1 MRCPIGPYR
10 VRPRSFRVADN
21 PLLRSGKTMRML
33 LKMQME
39 VEAGNRAI
47 RDGSFGAM
55 LERVMGQIKPEAAYF
70 TAIDGKRTGLIF
82 FDLQEPS
89 QIPAIAE
96 PFFMTVG
103 AKIEFLPVMTPEDVQ
118 KGLAEAAKAF

>member
-1 MRCPIGPYR
+1 
-10 VRPRSFRVADN
+10 
-21 PLLRSGKTMRML
+21 MRML

-47 RDGSFGAM
+47 KDGSFGEV
-55 LERVMGQIKPEAAYF
+55 LDRVMGLIKPEAAYF

-82 FDLQEPS
+82 FDLDDAS
-89 QIPAIAE
+89 QIPVIAE

-103 AKIEFLPVMTPEDVQ
+103 AAIEFLPVMTAEDVQ
-118 KGLAEAAKAF
+118 NGLEQAAKAF

>member
-1 MRCPIGPYR
+1 M
-10 VRPRSFRVADN
+10 
-21 PLLRSGKTMRML
+21 LLRV
-33 LKMQME
+33 QMD

-47 RDGSFGAM
+47 KDGS
-55 LERVMGQIKPEAAYF
+55 LTETLDRVMEQIKPEAAYF

-96 PFFMTVG
+96 PFFMATN
-103 AKIEFLPVMTPEDVQ
+103 AAIDFLPVMTPDDVR
-118 KGLAEAAKAF
+118 KGLEEAAKAF

>member
-1 MRCPIGPYR
+1 
-10 VRPRSFRVADN
+10 
-21 PLLRSGKTMRML
+21 MRML
-33 LKMQME
+33 LRMQMD

-47 RDGSFGAM
+47 KDGSFGEM

-82 FDLQEPS
+82 FDLQDPS

-96 PFFMTVG
+96 PFFMGVN
-103 AKIEFLPVMTPEDVQ
+103 AAIDLMPVMTPEDVQ
-118 KGLAEAAKAF
+118 KGLEEAAKAF

>member
-1 MRCPIGPYR
+1 
-10 VRPRSFRVADN
+10 
-21 PLLRSGKTMRML
+21 MRML
-33 LKMQME
+33 LKMQMD

-47 RDGSFGAM
+47 KDGSFGQM
-55 LERVMGQIKPEAAYF
+55 LDRVMGQIKPEAAYF

-82 FDLQEPS
+82 FDLEEPS

-103 AKIEFLPVMTPEDVQ
+103 AAIEFLPVMTPEDVQ
-118 KGLAEAAKAF
+118 KGLAEAAGHF